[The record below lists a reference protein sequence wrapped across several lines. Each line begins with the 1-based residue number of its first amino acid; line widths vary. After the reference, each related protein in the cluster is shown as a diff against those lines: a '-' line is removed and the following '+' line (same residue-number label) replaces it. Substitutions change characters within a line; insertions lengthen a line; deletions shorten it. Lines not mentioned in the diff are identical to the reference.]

1 MPLKIENVAVP
12 AVERDRP
19 TRPAPPSQ
27 ATDPTGAQT
36 RSAAA
41 AADNA
46 PRSRRP
52 RNKRP
57 VTIDEALADRHRA
70 VTNRVPG
77 ALWDQLVA
85 RADQMG
91 VPIRVLLTD
100 AIIQALE
107 LDPDDHGRNVRKTRR
122 REQLAKIPPED

>member
-1 MPLKIENVAVP
+1 
-12 AVERDRP
+12 
-19 TRPAPPSQ
+19 
-27 ATDPTGAQT
+27 
-36 RSAAA
+36 
-41 AADNA
+41 
-46 PRSRRP
+46 
-52 RNKRP
+52 
-57 VTIDEALADRHRA
+57 VTIDEALADPHRA

-85 RADQMG
+85 RAEQLG

-107 LDPDDHGRNVRKTRR
+107 LDLDDHGRHVRKTRR